1 MISTFRNIF
10 WITKQLNFF
19 SKINKCFWIIHV
31 TRKKRRRKWLQLDLN
46 LLHNGM
52 HYSTHPVVLLS
63 VVVGHAL
70 IGTAITEVAVVGVTY
85 IL

>member
-1 MISTFRNIF
+1 
-10 WITKQLNFF
+10 
-19 SKINKCFWIIHV
+19 
-31 TRKKRRRKWLQLDLN
+31 
-46 LLHNGM
+46 M

-85 IL
+85 IIVSSSKWNLEYKSMELH

>member
-1 MISTFRNIF
+1 MF
-10 WITKQLNFF
+10 L
-19 SKINKCFWIIHV
+19 CFWIIQV
-31 TRKKRRRKWLQLDLN
+31 TRKKRRRKWLQLNLN

-85 IL
+85 IIVSSSKWNLEYKSMELH